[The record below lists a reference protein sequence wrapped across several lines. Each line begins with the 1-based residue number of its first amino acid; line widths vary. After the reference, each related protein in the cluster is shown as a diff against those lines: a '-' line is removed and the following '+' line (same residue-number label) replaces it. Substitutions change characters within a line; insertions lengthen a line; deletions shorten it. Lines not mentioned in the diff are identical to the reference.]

1 MNVECRLRPPGEHTR
16 TVASFPPLRFVR
28 GAGRLSLSA
37 LGLSSL
43 AAKKGDIQQGIARCK
58 EAIRLAPEDPV
69 HYFHLGKVY
78 LLGGKRHLA
87 LHTFR
92 RGLKFGYHR
101 DLIREI
107 EHLGFRRQTIF
118 PFLGR
123 KHPLNR
129 FVGILFSRL
138 GLQ

>member
-1 MNVECRLRPPGEHTR
+1 MSNADCAPQGNTLEPSLLFNH
-16 TVASFPPLRFVR
+16 SFPSEAP
-28 GAGRLSLSA
+28 AASLSA
-37 LGLSSL
+37 LGLSV
-43 AAKKGDIQQGIARCK
+43 AANKGDLLQGITLCK

-78 LLGGKRHLA
+78 LVGGKRHLA
-87 LHTFR
+87 LHAFR
-92 RGLKFGYHR
+92 KGLKFGYHR
-101 DLIREI
+101 GLVREI
-107 EHLGFRRQTIF
+107 QRLGFRRPPIF

-129 FVGILFSRL
+129 FVGILFTRL

>member
-1 MNVECRLRPPGEHTR
+1 MSNTDFAHRLNALE
-16 TVASFPPLRFVR
+16 PPLPFLHSLSSETPP
-28 GAGRLSLSA
+28 ASLSA
-37 LGLSSL
+37 LGLSL
-43 AAKKGDIQQGIARCK
+43 AANKGDFLQGIALCK
-58 EAIRLAPEDPV
+58 EAIRLAPENPV

-78 LLGGKRHLA
+78 LAGGKKHLA
-87 LHTFR
+87 LHAFR

-101 DLIREI
+101 GLVREI
-107 EHLGFRRQTIF
+107 ERLGFRRPPIF

-129 FVGILFSRL
+129 FAGILFTRL

>member
-1 MNVECRLRPPGEHTR
+1 MSNADCAPQGNMLE
-16 TVASFPPLRFVR
+16 PPLLFHHSVSSE
-28 GAGRLSLSA
+28 APPASLSA
-37 LGLSSL
+37 LGLSL
-43 AAKKGDIQQGIARCK
+43 AANKGDLLQGIALCK

-78 LLGGKRHLA
+78 VLGGKRHLA
-87 LHTFR
+87 LHAFR
-92 RGLKFGYHR
+92 KGLKFGYHR
-101 DLIREI
+101 GLIREI
-107 EHLGFRRQTIF
+107 QRLGFRRAPIF

-129 FVGILFSRL
+129 FVGIFFTRL

>member
-1 MNVECRLRPPGEHTR
+1 MSNADCAPQTNTLEPSLFFHHDVSSEAP
-16 TVASFPPLRFVR
+16 A
-28 GAGRLSLSA
+28 ASLSA
-37 LGLSSL
+37 LGLSL
-43 AAKKGDIQQGIARCK
+43 ATLKGDLLQGSALCK

-87 LHTFR
+87 LHAFR
-92 RGLKFGYHR
+92 KGLKFGYHR
-101 DLIREI
+101 GLVREI
-107 EHLGFRRQTIF
+107 QRLGFRRPPVF

-129 FVGILFSRL
+129 FVGILFTRL

>member
-1 MNVECRLRPPGEHTR
+1 MTKADCAPRANPLDP
-16 TVASFPPLRFVR
+16 PPLFHH
-28 GAGRLSLSA
+28 ALSSETPPASLSA
-37 LGLSSL
+37 LGLSL
-43 AAKKGDIQQGIARCK
+43 AANKGDFLHGIALCK
-58 EAIRLAPEDPV
+58 EAIRLSPEDPV

-78 LLGGKRHLA
+78 LVGGKKHLA
-87 LHTFR
+87 LHAFR

-101 DLIREI
+101 GLVREI
-107 EHLGFRRQTIF
+107 ERLGFRRPPVF

-129 FVGILFSRL
+129 FAGMLFTRL

>member
-1 MNVECRLRPPGEHTR
+1 MSNADCAPQVNRLE
-16 TVASFPPLRFVR
+16 PPLHFHHSVS
-28 GAGRLSLSA
+28 AAAPPAPLSA
-37 LGLSSL
+37 LGLSV
-43 AAKKGDIQQGIARCK
+43 AANKGDLLQGSALCK
-58 EAIRLAPEDPV
+58 QAIRLAPEDPV

-87 LHTFR
+87 LHAFR
-92 RGLKFGYHR
+92 RGLNFGYHHG
-101 DLIREI
+101 LVREI
-107 EHLGFRRQTIF
+107 QRLGFRRPPVF

-129 FVGILFSRL
+129 FVGLLFTRL

>member
-1 MNVECRLRPPGEHTR
+1 MNTLEPSLFFHHDVSSEAP
-16 TVASFPPLRFVR
+16 VA
-28 GAGRLSLSA
+28 SLSA
-37 LGLSSL
+37 LGLSV
-43 AAKKGDIQQGIARCK
+43 AANKGDLLQGSALCK

-78 LLGGKRHLA
+78 LVGGKRHLA
-87 LHTFR
+87 LHAFR
-92 RGLKFGYHR
+92 KGLKFGYHR
-101 DLIREI
+101 GLVREI
-107 EHLGFRRQTIF
+107 QRLGFRRPPVF

-129 FVGILFSRL
+129 FVGILFTRL

>member
-1 MNVECRLRPPGEHTR
+1 MSNADCAPHVNTLEPSLLFHH
-16 TVASFPPLRFVR
+16 AFPPE
-28 GAGRLSLSA
+28 APPASLSA
-37 LGLSSL
+37 LGLSL
-43 AAKKGDIQQGIARCK
+43 AANKGDLLQGIALCK

-78 LLGGKRHLA
+78 VLGGKKHLA
-87 LHTFR
+87 LHAFR

-101 DLIREI
+101 GLIREI
-107 EHLGFRRQTIF
+107 QRLGFRRPPVF

-129 FVGILFSRL
+129 FVGILFTRL

>member
-1 MNVECRLRPPGEHTR
+1 MSNADCVPQMNTLE
-16 TVASFPPLRFVR
+16 PPLLFHH
-28 GAGRLSLSA
+28 AFSSEAPPASLSA
-37 LGLSSL
+37 LGLSL
-43 AAKKGDIQQGIARCK
+43 AANKGDLLQGIALCK

-78 LLGGKRHLA
+78 LVGGKRHLA
-87 LHTFR
+87 LHAFR
-92 RGLKFGYHR
+92 KGLKFGYHR
-101 DLIREI
+101 GLVREI
-107 EHLGFRRQTIF
+107 QRLGFRRPPIF

-129 FVGILFSRL
+129 FVGIFFTRL